1 MSVLSFGACCCNV
14 MSQLAT
20 LLDLTITS
28 RMVGIIPS
36 AHNPTISATA
46 PSFPS
51 PTRTVTAGC
60 CRKSRSGWPVASTPR
75 RRLLRR
81 RTTWR
86 VHFGAPRP
94 RTASTRS
101 ASGRPTRTGQI
112 GTPSTWCASSLAK
125 SCRNKRRGPVN
136 DWQLVE
142 TWKALQRPKSR
153 PPRIATVMAEYLWRP
168 VLGLLSGRQR
178 PGTTPRRSLARNSC
192 P

>member
-28 RMVGIIPS
+28 RMVRIIPS

-51 PTRTVTAGC
+51 PIRTVTAGS

-86 VHFGAPRP
+86 VHFCAPRP

-112 GTPSTWCASSLAK
+112 GTPSTWCGSSLAK
-125 SCRNKRRGPVN
+125 SCRYKRLGPSVRAAG
-136 DWQLVE
+136 
-142 TWKALQRPKSR
+142 ALFAAVRPGQTGTPKSR
-153 PPRIATVMAEYLWRP
+153 FYGVINRPRGSEQHSPKPLNRNRITST
-168 VLGLLSGRQR
+168 LGV
-178 PGTTPRRSLARNSC
+178 T
-192 P
+192 